1 VAVTTGVLNEFLAGR
16 LNRGQLEAVLVHE
29 LGHHATRATR
39 WLPLAVWLAAPWR
52 FAARVMI
59 GIGLAAVGRRYP
71 RPLLAFGAAAVTVT
85 AVVQSIQRGQAGTAL
100 LLAAMLGCAAGCPM
114 ADAWVSRRSEFAADR
129 FAAECGAGRQL
140 VAALW
145 ALDRRTACSVRCV
158 VGHGAAVLCP
168 ALQSAVQVRDV
179 GVAGGLQALEGQR

>member
-1 VAVTTGVLNEFLAGR
+1 LQRRSSSSQFRTGVSALAR
-16 LNRGQLEAVLVHE
+16 
-29 LGHHATRATR
+29 
-39 WLPLAVWLAAPWR
+39 
-52 FAARVMI
+52 

-129 FAAECGAGRQL
+129 FAADCGASRQL

-145 ALDRRTACSVRCV
+145 ALDRGTARTWAQR
-158 VGHGAAVLCP
+158 
-168 ALQSAVQVRDV
+168 ALSRHPSTRRRIHAIYRYS
-179 GVAGGLQALEGQR
+179 G